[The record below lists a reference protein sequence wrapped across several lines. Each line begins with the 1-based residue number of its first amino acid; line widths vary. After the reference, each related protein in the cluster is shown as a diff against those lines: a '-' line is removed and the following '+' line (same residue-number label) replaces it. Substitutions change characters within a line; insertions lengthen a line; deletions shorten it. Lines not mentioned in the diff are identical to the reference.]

1 MLNAAAKSSGFNVRD
16 IKKQKTTTTKTLNS
30 VLVVEDGAKGEGVV
44 L

>member
-1 MLNAAAKSSGFNVRD
+1 MLNAAAKSSCVNVRV
-16 IKKQKTTTTKTLNS
+16 IKRTKNTFNS